1 MKKFSAAIL
10 LGLAGLGLAGCSGS
24 ATNTVA
30 TNANSRTDTMVSNA
44 NSNQAVVIN
53 SNAGTTGS
61 SMSTT
66 DAVSGMTAPN
76 GFMMEAARGGMA
88 EVELSKLATTKAQ
101 NPEVKK
107 FAQQMIQ
114 DHTNAN
120 AELKQLAGKK
130 NVTLPTELD
139 AEHKALK
146 DSLSS
151 LSGASFDK
159 AYVNAMM
166 SDHEKTVNL
175 FKTQAGGGTDA
186 DAKAFAAKT
195 LPKLQGHL
203 DMIKGIESKMK

>member
-61 SMSTT
+61 STSTT

-120 AELKQLAGKK
+120 TELKQLAGKK

-151 LSGASFDK
+151 LSGAAFDK
-159 AYVNAMM
+159 AYINAMV

-175 FKTQAGGGTDA
+175 FKTQADSGTDA
-186 DAKAFAAKT
+186 DAKAFATKT

-203 DMIKGIESKMK
+203 DMIKSMESKMK

>member
-61 SMSTT
+61 STSTT

-120 AELKQLAGKK
+120 TELKQLAGKK
-130 NVTLPTELD
+130 NVTLPT
-139 AEHKALK
+139 
-146 DSLSS
+146 
-151 LSGASFDK
+151 
-159 AYVNAMM
+159 
-166 SDHEKTVNL
+166 
-175 FKTQAGGGTDA
+175 
-186 DAKAFAAKT
+186 
-195 LPKLQGHL
+195 
-203 DMIKGIESKMK
+203 